1 MKKRIGVLLS
11 GCGFRDGAEINEAV
25 LTLLSIDMRGAEA
38 VCMAP
43 DVDQARVINYLTG
56 KTENEKRNV
65 LRESAR
71 IARGKIKT
79 LKEIS
84 PDDLDALILP
94 GGSGSTVN
102 FIERGGSV
110 EKKSVLIPEIAG
122 MIQKIHEQGKPIGAI
137 CIAPKTVV
145 MALGESRPEVTIGNC
160 RRTSAEIEKLGGIHV
175 VCQVDEIHI
184 DRKNRIVTTPAYMIG
199 PGIRDVYQG
208 IDRLV
213 EAVIALCS

>member
-43 DVDQARVINYLTG
+43 DVDQARVINHLTG

-65 LRESAR
+65 LLESAR
-71 IARGKIKT
+71 IARGKIKPVNRV
-79 LKEIS
+79 S

-102 FIERGGSV
+102 FVEGGGAE
-110 EKKSVLIPEIAG
+110 EKKSVPIPEVAG
-122 MIQKIHEQGKPIGAI
+122 IIQKMHEHGKPIGAI

-145 MALGESRPEVTIGNC
+145 MALGERRPEVTIGNC

-175 VCQVDEIHI
+175 ICQVDEIYI
-184 DRKNRIVTTPAYMIG
+184 DRKNRIVTTPAYMLG

-213 EAVIALCS
+213 EAVIGLCS